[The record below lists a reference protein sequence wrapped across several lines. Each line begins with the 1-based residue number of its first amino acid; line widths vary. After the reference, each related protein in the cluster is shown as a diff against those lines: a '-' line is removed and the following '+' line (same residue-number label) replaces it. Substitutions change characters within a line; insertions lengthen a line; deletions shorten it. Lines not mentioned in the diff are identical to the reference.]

1 MLNPVDLARA
11 DLNLLVLFEAVLAE
25 LHVGKAAEKLHL
37 TPSAVSHGL
46 GRLRQLLNDPLFLK
60 TPKGVVPTERALEL
74 SAHIAD
80 ILARVR
86 SVVSVAGP
94 FDAATSTRRFTIGAP
109 DGVSAVLLH
118 PLLAELRP
126 QAPGVDVSVRQLL
139 PVREETSPER
149 AWRGALEDLE
159 SRAID
164 IAVVPFEEIP
174 ARFEKRLIYNEDFV
188 IVTRKGHP
196 FAADPTLRRYCE
208 SQHIIVSHGGDSHG
222 FVDDHLAKQ
231 GHSRRVALTVPN
243 FMFALTV
250 IAETDLIS
258 ALPRRFADLY
268 AARFDLATTPLPLQ
282 MPSFRLNAVV
292 PKAALT
298 DAGVAWILDLIESCN
313 FSSQGLAN
321 NTPSRKKGPSAR
333 SKLTRRARRR

>member
-1 MLNPVDLARA
+1 MLNSVDLARA

-25 LHVGKAAEKLHL
+25 RHVGKAAEKLHL

-60 TPKGVVPTERALEL
+60 TPKGVVPTERAIEL
-74 SAHIAD
+74 SAPIAD

-86 SVVSVAGP
+86 GVISVAEP

-109 DGVSAVLLH
+109 DGVSAVLLP
-118 PLLAELRP
+118 PLLTELRR
-126 QAPGVDVSVRQLL
+126 QAPRIDVSVRQLL
-139 PVREETSPER
+139 PMREESLPER

-164 IAVVPFEEIP
+164 IAIVPFEEMP
-174 ARFEKRLIYNEDFV
+174 ARFEKRPVYDEDFV
-188 IVTRKGHP
+188 IVARKGHP
-196 FAADPTLRRYCE
+196 FADDPTLRRYCE
-208 SQHIIVSHGGDSHG
+208 SQHLVVSHGGDPHG
-222 FVDDHLAKQ
+222 FVDDYLAKQ
-231 GHSRRVALTVPN
+231 GCSRRVSLTVPN

-268 AARFDLATTPLPLQ
+268 AARFDLVAAPLPLQ
-282 MPSFRLNAVV
+282 TPIFRLNAVV
-292 PKAALT
+292 TKSAMM
-298 DAGVAWILDLIESCN
+298 DAGVTWLFDLIGTFNE
-313 FSSQGLAN
+313 Q
-321 NTPSRKKGPSAR
+321 AR
-333 SKLTRRARRR
+333 TTGGF